1 MLLQLFNFNIPLC
14 SLSPGQ
20 YFISSWRLQR
30 AKQYKFCSIKHIL
43 TTINLS
49 KAENTGRSS
58 YKDVI
63 IKSDVRIKCNAK
75 VFNGFCNYKVFPQQR
90 QTDVREFAEPLANS
104 IWHELRLIWVQK
116 KTIIEAP
123 IKWSF
128 FFPLC
133 VVNNLL

>member
-1 MLLQLFNFNIPLC
+1 MYSSCIRLNGWTIKQFTEFQGIDYC
-14 SLSPGQ
+14 HQS
-20 YFISSWRLQR
+20 IST
-30 AKQYKFCSIKHIL
+30 KHIL

-75 VFNGFCNYKVFPQQR
+75 VFNGFCNYKVFPQQW

-128 FFPLC
+128 LFPLC
-133 VVNNLL
+133 VVDNLL